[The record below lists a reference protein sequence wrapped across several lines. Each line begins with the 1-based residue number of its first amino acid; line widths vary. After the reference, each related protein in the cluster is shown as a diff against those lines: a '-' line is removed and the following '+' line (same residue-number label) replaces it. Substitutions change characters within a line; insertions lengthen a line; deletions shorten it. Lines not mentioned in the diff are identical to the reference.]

1 MTISSYIV
9 EFLKLYEGIEIETNH
24 IPDGSD
30 KNGLFKS
37 PTREVSSKIDGSKE
51 ITEHYQFLARQAS
64 VQDVERK
71 ESDEWLEDLT
81 YWIDD
86 FSLNYVYPDI
96 DKNRTVTDISV
107 TGIPAP
113 LEYQDDDIVY
123 QISLSITYTRESEV
137 I

>member
-37 PTREVSSKIDGSKE
+37 PAREVRSKIDGSKE

-64 VQDVERK
+64 VEDTERK

-86 FSLNYVYPDI
+86 FPLEYIYPEI

-113 LEYQDDDIVY
+113 LEYQEDDIVY

>member
-37 PTREVSSKIDGSKE
+37 PAREVRSKIDGSKE

-64 VQDVERK
+64 VEDTERK

-86 FSLNYVYPDI
+86 FSLNYIYPEI
-96 DKNRTVTDISV
+96 DKNRKVTDISV

-113 LEYQDDDIVY
+113 LEYQEDDIVY